1 MYYKKYTTH
10 NSILKSIKLKEK
22 TIKNILKKSNNR
34 YELWCNFIIKNKLK
48 NISEI
53 GVYKGDFA
61 AKLLTKCRSIEN
73 YYMIDPWKNLSD
85 WNKPAN
91 HDNEIFESF
100 YKEALNKTEFAKEKR
115 VILRGKTTE
124 VINQV
129 KNESIDFVY
138 IDGDH
143 TLKGISIDLINIWDK
158 IKPGGFIAGDDFSPT
173 IWQHSLDFEPTL
185 VFPFALYFSE
195 AKGVNIFGL
204 PFNQFLIYKDPIGFN
219 FLDLTNNSYTNT
231 TILSQFSRTTMLKKI
246 IKDFIT

>member
-1 MYYKKYTTH
+1 MTKNILFIRKNTLTIVKKK
-10 NSILKSIKLKEK
+10 I
-22 TIKNILKKSNNR
+22 IKNILQKAKDR
-34 YELWCNFIIKNKLK
+34 YDLWIDFIIKYELK

-61 AKLLTKCRSIEN
+61 TKLLTECKSIEN

-91 HDNEIFESF
+91 HDNKIYESF
-100 YKEALNKTEFAKEKR
+100 YKEMLNKTEFAKEKR
-115 VILRGKTTE
+115 KILRGKTTE
-124 VINQV
+124 VINKI

-173 IWQHSLDFEPTL
+173 IWQHSLNFEPTL
-185 VFPFALYFSE
+185 VFPFALYFAE
-195 AKGVNIFGL
+195 AKGVNIVGL

-219 FLDLTNNSYTNT
+219 FLDLTNNSYKNKTL
-231 TILSQFSRTTMLKKI
+231 LSQFNKTKMLKKI
-246 IKDFIT
+246 IKNFIT